1 MFSWDQLSTIS
12 IGIGGLTVPLAWFV
26 HRYFKAAGR
35 KEQESRDQVLKAEK
49 YQLVLEKAKA
59 AEHEEKIFKAQT
71 GHIPSLL
78 SLAKETEM
86 NNIPVA
92 VRWYQKAAD
101 LGNEIAQHSLARLC
115 KLDEEDPNGEARSLY
130 WESFIKAKRRNQEA
144 LFELGRYQIR
154 GYGTDI
160 NIEAGVDNIQIAAT
174 MNYVPAQ
181 LFLGDWFVSE
191 MNPNNIPRE
200 AFRWRLRAAINHDV
214 KAFVK
219 LAYCYQSGLGIAKDK
234 GCAVYWLERAAEQG
248 NTEAQ
253 YLAAKMHLG
262 STANDAAIAYIW
274 LSLAYAG
281 GIKEA
286 KKARDEVVQVVGI
299 TSILEVQR
307 LTKTIYRRISELMV
321 PEHAVIH
328 LIDKVYSREGYRPNA
343 EQLAHLASDDM
354 LIDSEEFFFAEGSAS
369 SRNSEN
375 HSVPAEYTPQP
386 YYDGQR
392 GETEQSSFLP
402 DVALAAS
409 GDSVEAGNESPHAA
423 GSQQYQAMN
432 WSSSWHSLNNDI
444 EKSTSVAVTH
454 TPS

>member
-12 IGIGGLTVPLAWFV
+12 LGIGALTVPLAWFV

-59 AEHEEKIFKAQT
+59 AEHEEKVFKAQT

-78 SLAKETEM
+78 SLAKEAEV
-86 NNIPVA
+86 NNVAIA

-101 LGNEIAQHSLARLC
+101 LGSEIAQHALARLC
-115 KLDEEDPNGEARSLY
+115 KLDVEDPNGEARSLY
-130 WESFIKAKRRNQEA
+130 WESFIKAKHRNQDA
-144 LFELGRYQIR
+144 LFDLGRYQIR
-154 GYGTDI
+154 GYGTDV
-160 NIEAGVDNIQIAAT
+160 NIDAGVDNIQIAAA

-191 MNPNNIPRE
+191 MNPHNNPRE
-200 AFRWRLRAAINHDV
+200 AFRWRLRASINHDV

-219 LAYCYQSGLGIAKDK
+219 LAYCYQSGLGTMKDK
-234 GCAVYWLERAAEQG
+234 ARAVYWLERAAEQG

-262 STANDAAIAYIW
+262 STATDAAIAYIW

-286 KKARDEVVQVVGI
+286 KKERDEVVQVVGI

-307 LTKTIYRRISELMV
+307 LTKTIYRRLAEPTV
-321 PEHAVIH
+321 PENAIIH
-328 LIDKVYSREGYRPNA
+328 LIDKVYSRDGYRPTV
-343 EQLAHLASDDM
+343 EQLEHLASDDM
-354 LIDSEEFFFAEGSAS
+354 LIDGEEFIFADSPLTGVAKVDEVDHLDDLSDDAF
-369 SRNSEN
+369 
-375 HSVPAEYTPQP
+375 PQ
-386 YYDGQR
+386 
-392 GETEQSSFLP
+392 
-402 DVALAAS
+402 VAIAAS
-409 GDSVEAGNESPHAA
+409 DDAALGTEDEVNHA

-432 WSSSWHSLNNDI
+432 WSSSWDSLNNDI
-444 EKSTSVAVTH
+444 AKNTSVTTSK